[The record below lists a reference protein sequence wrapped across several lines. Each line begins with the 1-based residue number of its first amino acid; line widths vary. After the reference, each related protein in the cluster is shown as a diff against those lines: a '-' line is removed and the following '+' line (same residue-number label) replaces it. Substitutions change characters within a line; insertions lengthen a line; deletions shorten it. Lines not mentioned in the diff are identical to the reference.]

1 MTPGPGGK
9 TLPMQLKSLK
19 PGHALTKTDR
29 KGFCMIF
36 QSGRLILAFL
46 PWICF
51 PLANLSA
58 QGKQTSFPPF
68 SIDRIRT
75 DLQYLASEPLQGR
88 GVGTRGEELA
98 TDYIASQLQ
107 KAGIKG
113 AGERGSYF
121 QSVPLVL
128 VTSGPGTT
136 LHISKGASNL
146 PLKLEED
153 FAGVSHTQKSEDF
166 EGEALFVG
174 HGISAPEF
182 GWDDYKGIDVKG
194 KVVVLFTNE
203 PTLSD
208 PKLFNGNALSYYGR
222 WTYKFE
228 EANRR
233 GAKAALIIHTNETA
247 GYPYSVVKT
256 VKGAQLK
263 KEPNAGA
270 LAFAGWVSSR
280 AGDRILASI
289 GLTVSEALKKADTP
303 GFTPIPLGTVLKGHI
318 PTSVQAISSKNVA
331 GVIHGTDPQMK
342 SEIVLFTAHWDHLG
356 VGRSS
361 PGREEVFAG
370 ALDNASGC
378 SLLLELARAWAVLD
392 PKPKRSALFLFTT
405 AEETG
410 LLGASFYAT
419 HPLVPLGKTAMNFN
433 FDTVSPIGIPE
444 SIVLNGSERTTGWDL
459 LKETANAHSLQIEP
473 DRRGHLGYFYRS
485 DHFALARGG
494 VPAFSVG
501 RGEKV
506 KGKTADFTKK
516 LSEDF
521 IANIYHTPND
531 KYRPDWDF
539 EGYPV
544 LLRFTLDAARKIA
557 NAPTMPT
564 WNVGDEFRAARK
576 KSGVK

>member
-1 MTPGPGGK
+1 
-9 TLPMQLKSLK
+9 
-19 PGHALTKTDR
+19 
-29 KGFCMIF
+29 MIF
-36 QSGRLILAFL
+36 HYLRLYLLML
-46 PWICF
+46 PCFCF
-51 PLANLSA
+51 PLAPLTA
-58 QGKQTSFPPF
+58 QGTGFPPI
-68 SIDRIRT
+68 SIERIRT
-75 DLQYLASEPLQGR
+75 DLKYLASEPLQGR

-98 TDYIASQLQ
+98 TDYIASQFQ

-121 QSVPLVL
+121 QGVPLVI
-128 VTSGPGTT
+128 VKTGTEAT
-136 LHISKGASNL
+136 LQMVKGETNL
-146 PLKLEED
+146 PFKLEED

-166 EGEALFVG
+166 EGDAIFVG
-174 HGISAPEF
+174 HGISAPEL
-182 GWDDYKGIDVKG
+182 GWDDYKDIDVKG

-203 PTLSD
+203 PPSDD
-208 PKLFNGNALSYYGR
+208 PKFFNGKSLSYYGR

-228 EANRR
+228 EATRR
-233 GAKAALIIHTNETA
+233 GAKAALIIHTAETA

-263 KEPNAGA
+263 RELDAPA
-270 LAFAGWVSSR
+270 LAFAGWLSSR
-280 AGDRILASI
+280 AGERVLASI
-289 GLTVSEALKKADTP
+289 GLTVVEALKKADTK

-318 PTSVQAISSKNVA
+318 PTTVQTISSKNVA
-331 GVIHGTDPQMK
+331 GIIQGSDPQLK

-356 VGRSS
+356 VARSS

-378 SLLLELARAWAVLD
+378 SILLELARAWAAMD

-405 AEETG
+405 AEESG
-410 LLGASFYAT
+410 LLGASYYAT

-444 SIVLNGSERTTGWDL
+444 SIVLNGSERTTAWDL
-459 LKETANAHSLQIEP
+459 LLETAAKHSLQIEP

-506 KGKTADFTKK
+506 KGKSADFTKK
-516 LSEDF
+516 ISEDF

-531 KYRPDWDF
+531 KYRPEWDF

-544 LLRFTLDAARKIA
+544 LLRFTIDAAREIA
-557 NAPTMPT
+557 NSPKMHT
-564 WNVGDEFRAARK
+564 WLVGDEFRAARE